1 MTKTVHYFEVAEV
14 KNGFVYAYIKG
25 YPTIE
30 AARSNIAGR
39 TGGTWIVNRVEG
51 YYKKNGMFKR
61 SNTKQEEE

>member
-1 MTKTVHYFEVAEV
+1 MGKTVHYFEV
-14 KNGFVYAYIKG
+14 
-25 YPTIE
+25 
-30 AARSNIAGR
+30 AGR